1 VRRLLRLTT
10 LLWLLVAVAAA
21 SAGPALVARVQVE
34 SASRRVELVM
44 DLDLVELLARSQGY
58 RTDQV
63 LTELAQAGL
72 GAVAW
77 TGTTLDRLSLSGY
90 LGVYEGRD
98 LADLI
103 ATGRVGS
110 PDLLALDREG
120 FFQAGYT
127 YACTADREVG
137 RWLER
142 AAATYL
148 PDGRH
153 RVTRRGSLTVLE
165 ISLLKERAVQLS
177 LGLLPAELERAGVGA
192 AGLRVMARPPNA
204 AASASP
210 EGVADV
216 EATLTSVVA
225 SLRVTLSA
233 VAFSSSEVLGYPGS
247 LDETVAMVKR
257 VGVPVAVFETIEQLG
272 NVDQKGLSYVASRLG
287 YQIVRIYTAPEVKV
301 LTPAELADKIVRSV
315 KERGLRVAYLHPYL
329 VAPEHLLTTVG
340 VTRDG
345 RSVYA
350 PPPDAQGRLDYTP
363 LLALNVNYVRDLVAL
378 LQSQGFEVGAPE
390 PLSVPNPSRP
400 APPALLGLGASAA
413 LGLCWLA
420 LRPRGRL
427 WVASGLL
434 ASALV
439 AAAIAALAA
448 TGRGTLGLQLAALT
462 AALAFPSLALSYLAA
477 RWTATARPAAAQP
490 RGPWPA
496 VFGDLLVV
504 TGISLLGG
512 LLVAA
517 ILTDIRFMLEFEY
530 FRGVKLTYLV
540 PPVAGL
546 AYWLR
551 YRFPG
556 ETEPRAWPR
565 VILRL
570 AGWPIRVWHV
580 AVAGVVGAGLVLYVA
595 RSGNTR
601 LVPLLGFELRLRQW
615 LEAVLYA
622 RPRLK
627 ETFIGYPSLVLG
639 SWLAHTG
646 RREHLGWLMLGAGVS
661 QVSLVNSFEHIRSPL
676 VLSLIRSFNGLW
688 TGVLV
693 GLAAVGILWAL
704 AALVRRLGTS
714 GGRGPEAA

>member
-1 VRRLLRLTT
+1 MRRLLRLTT
-10 LLWLLVAVAAA
+10 LLWLVVAVAAA
-21 SAGPALVARVQVE
+21 SAGPALVERVQVE

-103 ATGRVGS
+103 AAGRVGS

-127 YACTADREVG
+127 YACTADQEVG
-137 RWLER
+137 RWLEK

-177 LGLLPAELERAGVGA
+177 LGLLPAELERAGVVA
-192 AGLRVMARPPNA
+192 AGLRVMGRPPNA

-257 VGVPVAVFETIEQLG
+257 LGAPVAVFETIEQLG

-287 YQIVRIYTAPEVKV
+287 YQVVRIYTAPEVKV

-329 VAPEHLLTTVG
+329 VAPEHLLTMVG

-345 RSVYA
+345 RSVYT

-363 LLALNVNYVRDLVAL
+363 LLALNVN
-378 LQSQGFEVGAPE
+378 
-390 PLSVPNPSRP
+390 
-400 APPALLGLGASAA
+400 
-413 LGLCWLA
+413 
-420 LRPRGRL
+420 
-427 WVASGLL
+427 
-434 ASALV
+434 
-439 AAAIAALAA
+439 
-448 TGRGTLGLQLAALT
+448 
-462 AALAFPSLALSYLAA
+462 
-477 RWTATARPAAAQP
+477 
-490 RGPWPA
+490 
-496 VFGDLLVV
+496 
-504 TGISLLGG
+504 
-512 LLVAA
+512 
-517 ILTDIRFMLEFEY
+517 
-530 FRGVKLTYLV
+530 
-540 PPVAGL
+540 
-546 AYWLR
+546 
-551 YRFPG
+551 
-556 ETEPRAWPR
+556 
-565 VILRL
+565 
-570 AGWPIRVWHV
+570 
-580 AVAGVVGAGLVLYVA
+580 
-595 RSGNTR
+595 
-601 LVPLLGFELRLRQW
+601 
-615 LEAVLYA
+615 
-622 RPRLK
+622 
-627 ETFIGYPSLVLG
+627 
-639 SWLAHTG
+639 
-646 RREHLGWLMLGAGVS
+646 
-661 QVSLVNSFEHIRSPL
+661 
-676 VLSLIRSFNGLW
+676 
-688 TGVLV
+688 
-693 GLAAVGILWAL
+693 
-704 AALVRRLGTS
+704 
-714 GGRGPEAA
+714 